1 MIDPRALSRRSFLR
15 RVLGAGVGL
24 LSLEFVGGSLA
35 FLWPNISEGLGA
47 SLRVGR
53 LADILL
59 AQPRFAQGYPYSFTP
74 ARTFLI
80 NVPAARALA
89 AGREADIP
97 APRADEMIALWRK
110 CPHLGCMV
118 PDLCESVKR
127 FECRCH
133 GSTYN
138 ILGEKLQKG
147 PAERGMDRF
156 AVMIEEDGTVVVDTR
171 EILSGAPERI
181 SRVST
186 TTVPSS
192 SIMTAK
198 RSMPRSAGPFWSF
211 SPRMLYVLPWQR
223 HSKRFTD
230 SHRSG
235 TMQPRCGH
243 FRQRAIISSARGAG
257 ISASRPAARALAAGT
272 LIRKVRAGVKLYG

>member
-59 AQPRFAQGYPYSFTP
+59 AQPRFVQGYPYSFTP

-80 NVPAARALA
+80 NVPAAKALA
-89 AGREADIP
+89 AGREIDIA
-97 APRADEMIALWRK
+97 APRADEMIALWRT

-171 EILSGAPERI
+171 EILSGAPEG
-181 SRVST
+181 SVT
-186 TTVPSS
+186 
-192 SIMTAK
+192 
-198 RSMPRSAGPFWSF
+198 
-211 SPRMLYVLPWQR
+211 
-223 HSKRFTD
+223 FTD
-230 SHRSG
+230 PHPPEVGCS
-235 TMQPRCGH
+235 
-243 FRQRAIISSARGAG
+243 
-257 ISASRPAARALAAGT
+257 
-272 LIRKVRAGVKLYG
+272 